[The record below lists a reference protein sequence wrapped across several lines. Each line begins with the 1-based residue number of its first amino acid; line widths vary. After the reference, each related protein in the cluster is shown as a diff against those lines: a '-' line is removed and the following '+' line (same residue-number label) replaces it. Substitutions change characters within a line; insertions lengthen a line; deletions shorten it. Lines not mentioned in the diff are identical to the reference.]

1 MKLTDLAQQFSQ
13 TWKRLIVIVLLTLI
27 FGSLLTYLVSQKRYA
42 QSLEKERFAHWTEM
56 EIFHQELLNVWE
68 QCDASENACMMQQKQ
83 ITLMM
88 EAWFQTSPWLFRL
101 LLLNPDG
108 TVIAGKERQE
118 FTEQWQEVF
127 SSSSYRVVNYSQR
140 GKMEESDLIEKIHI
154 LQLPLA
160 GSHAPAGFLRG
171 EFWVNETNKVYIQVV
186 RVTFRI
192 ILFTTGMMILGGVF
206 LILGRVSQHI
216 SEKQQQVE
224 AYALT
229 LEQVNYNLRRTKKE
243 LYISEK
249 LASLGYLAAGIAH
262 EIGNPL
268 GAVLGY
274 VELLQKNQLDSA
286 KTKDILGRT
295 EREVQRIRQIIQEL
309 MTFSRPNSLHLEK
322 VDVNFLLRKI
332 LSQLPAHQEKS
343 ITMRVQLTEF
353 PLFAEA
359 DAHKLQTAF
368 LNILGNARDAIAS
381 EGEIRI
387 ATSRRIRETST
398 MLEGSE
404 VIAIEFADNGE
415 GIPEEHLSKIFDP
428 FFTTKDPGSGMGLGL
443 SLCHRIIES
452 FHGEIEVRSTLG
464 QGTTVTIFLPPFR
477 KNTQGQAYE
486 SI

>member
-1 MKLTDLAQQFSQ
+1 MKLTDLVRQFSQ
-13 TWKRLIVIVLLTLI
+13 TWKQLIVIVLLTLI
-27 FGSLLTYLVSQKRYA
+27 FGSVLAYLVSQKYYA
-42 QSLEKERFAHWTEM
+42 RSLEKERFAHWTEM
-56 EIFHQELLNVWE
+56 KVFYQELLNVWE
-68 QCDASENACMMQQKQ
+68 QGDVSENACMAQQKQ
-83 ITLMM
+83 IAIKM
-88 EAWFQTSPWLFRL
+88 ETWFQTSPWLLRL

-118 FTEQWQEVF
+118 LTEQWQEAF
-127 SSSSYRVVNYSQR
+127 SSSSYRAINYSQR

-154 LQLPLA
+154 LQLPTA

-171 EFWVNETNKVYIQVV
+171 EFRVNETNKVYIQIA

-192 ILFTTGMMILGGVF
+192 TFFTAGTMIFWGVF
-206 LILGRVSQHI
+206 WILSRVRQHV

-224 AYALT
+224 AYALS
-229 LEQVNYNLRRTKKE
+229 LEQVNYNLRKTKKE

-274 VELLQKNQLDSA
+274 VELLQKSQLDST
-286 KTKDILGRT
+286 KTKDILERT

-322 VDVNFLLRKI
+322 VDVNFLLRKM
-332 LSQLPAHQEKS
+332 LSQLPAHQEKR
-343 ITMRVQLTEF
+343 IAIRVQLTEF
-353 PLFAEA
+353 PLFAEV
-359 DAHKLQTAF
+359 DAHKLQTVF

-404 VIAIEFADNGE
+404 VIAIQFIDTGE

-428 FFTTKDPGSGMGLGL
+428 FFTTKDPGNGMGLGL

-452 FHGEIEVRSTLG
+452 FHGEIEVHSTLE
-464 QGTTVTIFLPPFR
+464 QGTTVTIFLPPLR
-477 KNTQGQAYE
+477 KNPQSQANE
-486 SI
+486 NL